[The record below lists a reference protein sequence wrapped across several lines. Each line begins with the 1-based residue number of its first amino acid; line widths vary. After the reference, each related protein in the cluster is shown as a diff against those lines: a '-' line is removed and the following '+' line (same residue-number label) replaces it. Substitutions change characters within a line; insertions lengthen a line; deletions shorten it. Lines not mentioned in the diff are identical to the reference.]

1 MYKMMEDCVLVLP
14 NASADSRTEGGIV
27 VPGKVR
33 DRPIIGTV
41 MAVGPGLK
49 MDDGTRFRETLKVGS
64 IVVFPRKSGDA
75 IYLDGNDF
83 IVIPSRYI
91 LMVLSEPEDDG
102 EYEEYKPEDGEPIE
116 NEENK

>member
-1 MYKMMEDCVLVLP
+1 MSYKMCEDCVLVLP

-41 MAVGPGLK
+41 MAVGPGMKLE
-49 MDDGTRFRETLKVGS
+49 DGTRFPETLKVGS
-64 IVVFPRKSGDA
+64 LVAFPQKSGDP
-75 IYLDGNDF
+75 IYLDGEDY

-102 EYEEYKPEDGEPIE
+102 EYERYVPEDDEPIKV
-116 NEENK
+116 EE